1 MTSARSWAMA
11 VAAAGAN
18 FMSFGLLF
26 SFGLLL
32 TPLAD
37 EFDASTPAVASVFSG
52 SVLCYYLAG
61 AVGGSISDR
70 KGARPVVA
78 FGAVALPSGLVLAS
92 VAPTL
97 WWLFAAYVPLVGLAV
112 GSCYAPLIGAVG
124 RAMPE
129 RQGLA
134 IAVVLTGVG
143 GGTLAMPLVIRALLD
158 RSDWRSSF
166 RVLAAATLVVLA
178 IAAVLVRDRVGA
190 RPAGRPAIWRSMARS
205 SEFRRLYLS
214 VVLVAPG
221 FYAPLAFLNDYAVD
235 RAIAPSRAAL
245 LVGAIG
251 LGSVTTR
258 IGFGALAP
266 RLGPLRQY
274 QLSHALFLVSLA
286 AWLMAGDRIAIL
298 AVSALIHGVAWAAWV
313 TATPLVLAG
322 WFGVDDLGSAVGG
335 FYTGLGLGAVVG
347 PPLTGAI
354 IDRAGH
360 GAAIATV
367 LASSAAALV
376 IVGLAG
382 GGSLSWRRR

>member
-1 MTSARSWAMA
+1 M
-11 VAAAGAN
+11 
-18 FMSFGLLF
+18 
-26 SFGLLL
+26 
-32 TPLAD
+32 
-37 EFDASTPAVASVFSG
+37 
-52 SVLCYYLAG
+52 
-61 AVGGSISDR
+61 
-70 KGARPVVA
+70 
-78 FGAVALPSGLVLAS
+78 
-92 VAPTL
+92 
-97 WWLFAAYVPLVGLAV
+97 
-112 GSCYAPLIGAVG
+112 
-124 RAMPE
+124 
-129 RQGLA
+129 
-134 IAVVLTGVG
+134 
-143 GGTLAMPLVIRALLD
+143 
-158 RSDWRSSF
+158 
-166 RVLAAATLVVLA
+166 
-178 IAAVLVRDRVGA
+178 
-190 RPAGRPAIWRSMARS
+190 
-205 SEFRRLYLS
+205 
-214 VVLVAPG
+214 LVAPG

>member
-190 RPAGRPAIWRSMARS
+190 RPAGRPAIWRSMAR
-205 SEFRRLYLS
+205 
-214 VVLVAPG
+214 
-221 FYAPLAFLNDYAVD
+221 
-235 RAIAPSRAAL
+235 
-245 LVGAIG
+245 
-251 LGSVTTR
+251 
-258 IGFGALAP
+258 
-266 RLGPLRQY
+266 
-274 QLSHALFLVSLA
+274 
-286 AWLMAGDRIAIL
+286 
-298 AVSALIHGVAWAAWV
+298 
-313 TATPLVLAG
+313 
-322 WFGVDDLGSAVGG
+322 
-335 FYTGLGLGAVVG
+335 
-347 PPLTGAI
+347 
-354 IDRAGH
+354 
-360 GAAIATV
+360 
-367 LASSAAALV
+367 
-376 IVGLAG
+376 
-382 GGSLSWRRR
+382 

>member
-1 MTSARSWAMA
+1 MA

-52 SVLCYYLAG
+52 SVFCYYLAG

-166 RVLAAATLVVLA
+166 RVLAVVTLVVLA
-178 IAAVLVRDRVGA
+178 MAAALVQDRVET
-190 RPAGRPAIWRSMARS
+190 RPSGRPAIWRSMLRS
-205 SEFRRLYLS
+205 SRFRRLYLS

-221 FYAPLAFLNDYAVD
+221 FYAPLAFLNDYAVG
-235 RAIAPSRAAL
+235 RAIAPGRAAL

-274 QLSHALFLVSLA
+274 QLSHVLFLVALA
-286 AWLMAGDRIAIL
+286 AWLLAGDRVGVL
-298 AVSALIHGVAWAAWV
+298 AVSALTHGVAWAAWV
-313 TATPLVLAG
+313 TATPLVLAR
-322 WFGVDDLGSAVGG
+322 WFGVDDLGSTVGG

-354 IDRAGH
+354 IDQAGH
-360 GAAIATV
+360 RAAIGVV

-376 IVGLAG
+376 LVGLAG

>member
-1 MTSARSWAMA
+1 MA

-32 TPLAD
+32 TPLAE

-70 KGARPVVA
+70 KGARPVVT
-78 FGAVALPSGLVLAS
+78 FGAVALPTGLVLAS
-92 VAPTL
+92 VAPSL

-124 RAMPE
+124 RSIPE

-143 GGTLAMPLVIRALLD
+143 AGTLAMPLIIRALLD
-158 RSDWRSSF
+158 RSDWRSAF
-166 RVLAAATLVVLA
+166 RILAVVTLAVLALAAL
-178 IAAVLVRDRVGA
+178 LVRDRVEA
-190 RPAGRPAIWRSMARS
+190 RPADRPAIWHSMARS
-205 SEFRRLYLS
+205 ARFRRLYLS

-221 FYAPLAFLNDYAVD
+221 FYAPLAFLNDYAVE
-235 RAIAPSRAAL
+235 RAIAPGRAAL

-251 LGSVTTR
+251 FGSVTTR

-274 QLSHALFLVSLA
+274 QLSHVLFLVALA
-286 AWLMAGDRIAIL
+286 TWLVAGDRVAIL

-322 WFGVDDLGSAVGG
+322 WFGVEDLGSAVGG
-335 FYTGLGLGAVVG
+335 FYTGLGLGAVIG
-347 PPLTGAI
+347 PPLTAAI

-360 GAAIATV
+360 EVAISTL
-367 LASSAAALV
+367 LASSVAALV
-376 IVGLAG
+376 LVGLAG
-382 GGSLSWRRR
+382 GGSLSWPGRGARR

>member
-1 MTSARSWAMA
+1 MA

-61 AVGGSISDR
+61 AIGGSISDR
-70 KGARPVVA
+70 RGARPVVA
-78 FGAVALPSGLVLAS
+78 FGAIALPSGLLLAS

-97 WWLFAAYVPLVGLAV
+97 SWLFAAYVPLVGLAV

-158 RSDWRSSF
+158 RSDWRSTF
-166 RVLAAATLVVLA
+166 RVLAGVTVVVLA
-178 IAAVLVRDRVGA
+178 VAAVLVRDRVEA
-190 RPAGRPAIWRSMARS
+190 RPAGRPAIWRSMIRS
-205 SEFRRLYLS
+205 SRFRRLYLS

-235 RAIAPSRAAL
+235 RAIAPGRAAL

-251 LGSVTTR
+251 FGSVTTR
-258 IGFGALAP
+258 IGFGALAT

-274 QLSHALFLVSLA
+274 QLSHVLFLGSLA
-286 AWLMAGDRIAIL
+286 AWLVAGDQVAIL
-298 AVSALIHGVAWAAWV
+298 AASALIHGVAWAAWV

-322 WFGVDDLGSAVGG
+322 WFGVDDLGSTVGG

-347 PPLTGAI
+347 PPVTGAI

-360 GAAIATV
+360 GVAIVTV
-367 LASSAAALV
+367 LASSTAALV
-376 IVGLAG
+376 LVVVAG
-382 GGSLSWRRR
+382 AGPLSWRRR